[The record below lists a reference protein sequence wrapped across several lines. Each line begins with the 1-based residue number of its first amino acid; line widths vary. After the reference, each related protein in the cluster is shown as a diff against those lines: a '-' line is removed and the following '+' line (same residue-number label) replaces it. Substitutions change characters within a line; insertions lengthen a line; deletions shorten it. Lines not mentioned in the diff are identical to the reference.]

1 MTARGRGRPRESSH
15 EEIRDVAIELF
26 LAQGYAKTSLSEV
39 AQAAGISRTTLFSY
53 FPSKRD
59 LLWKDFDRRAERA
72 ADALADEET
81 PDSVVDLIL
90 RAILLHARYDAAERE
105 QLQRRRRVVDQ
116 DEELRAFMSLS
127 VTQLTD
133 HLRDAA
139 AARAPEVDSGL
150 VDLLAHALVAA
161 AAHCTDEW
169 TTSDIDEPLDAYVR
183 RRMAP
188 IADGLR
194 SVTPR

>member
-1 MTARGRGRPRESSH
+1 MGDSSH
-15 EEIRDVAIELF
+15 DDLLRVLSASDLNKVQADLGEIWGSVEWAF
-26 LAQGYAKTSLSEV
+26 LAAGSRCKELS
-39 AQAAGISRTTLFSY
+39 
-53 FPSKRD
+53 
-59 LLWKDFDRRAERA
+59 
-72 ADALADEET
+72 
-81 PDSVVDLIL
+81 
-90 RAILLHARYDAAERE
+90 DAAERE

-169 TTSDIDEPLDAYVR
+169 TTSDIDEETHNTHVQAMD
-183 RRMAP
+183 MA
-188 IADGLR
+188 IAAAVFL
-194 SVTPR
+194 TEYQ